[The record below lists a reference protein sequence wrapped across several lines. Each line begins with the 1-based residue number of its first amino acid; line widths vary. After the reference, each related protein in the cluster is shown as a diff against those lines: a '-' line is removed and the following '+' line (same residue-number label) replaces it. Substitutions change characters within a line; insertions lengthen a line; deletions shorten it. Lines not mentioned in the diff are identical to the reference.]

1 MILRLSHILLLQS
14 CHSST
19 PWKALHPHHPHNYHN
34 LFTISMI
41 LITTIYITWP
51 PTPWYH
57 LFTLAQDSVG
67 TPISSML
74 GLVHPSRALPR
85 LGTCGKFRW
94 ISFIFTNSHVLQI
107 FQKKDIFFRSK
118 LPKCKRPS
126 NRWRKYLCD
135 VPGREKS
142 PGGHGGGHGQGLWK
156 KVPLDFF

>member
-51 PTPWYH
+51 LPPWYH

-85 LGTCGKFRW
+85 LGTWGKLDELFLF
-94 ISFIFTNSHVLQI
+94 SQLHMCCKCS
-107 FQKKDIFFRSK
+107 KKDIFFRSK
-118 LPKCKRPS
+118 LP
-126 NRWRKYLCD
+126 NGWRRYLCD

-156 KVPLDFF
+156 QFA